1 MAAASQGQG
10 GLALPTPSGL
20 EGRLAGGLAEKGAGG
35 GGREGCID
43 AQSSAQDGR
52 WGQKE
57 WAYVVGICPLS
68 SRTRRCATALLYAA
82 GPCQQHVRFK
92 AWQVPGAL
100 FENAVDH

>member
-35 GGREGCID
+35 GGRVALMPSHQLRMD
-43 AQSSAQDGR
+43 AGA
-52 WGQKE
+52 KKK

-68 SRTRRCATALLYAA
+68 SRTRRCATALLYVA

-92 AWQVPGAL
+92 AWQAPGAL